1 MPERN
6 TLKLAELR
14 EMFPNFEDEKPKPDG
29 KIVQVQFNPE
39 TLKVSF
45 ANAIANPSG
54 AGSPKAT
61 GSQAGSPTQLFV
73 GAGSTKLAVTLWFD
87 VTAIPA
93 EAERVDDVRQLT
105 REVIYFIT
113 PKAEGEHFIPPA
125 VKFAWGT
132 FSFAGIVDSL
142 DESLEFFSSDGTPLR
157 AQITLSL
164 SQQRIPTYAPGRGV
178 PSLSPP
184 GAGTGPG
191 GQPIGTSPLTQ
202 APSGASLQ
210 SLAGQSGADWR
221 AVAQANGIENPRQL
235 AAGQLIDI
243 KRR

>member
-1 MPERN
+1 MPERT
-6 TLKLAELR
+6 TLVRAELR
-14 EMFPNFEDEKPKPDG
+14 ELNPDFVKEKSGG
-29 KIVQVQFNPE
+29 KRVQVQFNPE

-45 ANAIANPSG
+45 ANQIATPSG
-54 AGSPKAT
+54 SGSTKGT
-61 GSQAGSPTQLFV
+61 GSQAGSPARLFV

-93 EAERVDDVRQLT
+93 EAERVNDVRELT

-113 PKAEGEHFIPPA
+113 PIAEGEHFIPPA
-125 VKFAWGT
+125 VNFLWGS
-132 FSFAGIVDSL
+132 FSFAGLVDSIE
-142 DESLEFFSSDGTPLR
+142 ESLEFFSNDGKPLR
-157 AQITLSL
+157 AQITLAL
-164 SQQRIPTYAPGRGV
+164 SQQRIPEYVAGRGV
-178 PSLSPP
+178 PQVPPP

-191 GQPIGTSPLTQ
+191 GRPVGTSPLTQ
-202 APSGASLQ
+202 ALASSSLQ
-210 SLAGQSGADWR
+210 ALAGASGADWR

>member
-6 TLKLAELR
+6 TLLLAELR
-14 EMFPNFEDEKPKPDG
+14 ELEPDFVTEKSGG
-29 KIVQVQFNPE
+29 KNVQVQFNPE

-45 ANAIANPSG
+45 ANAIATPSA

-61 GSQAGSPTQLFV
+61 GSQAGSPAQLFV
-73 GAGSTKLAVTLWFD
+73 GAGSTKLAVVLWFD

-93 EAERVDDVRQLT
+93 EAERVEDVRELT

-113 PKAEGEHFIPPA
+113 PKAGDSEQFIPPA
-125 VKFAWGT
+125 VNFHWGT

-142 DESLEFFSSDGTPLR
+142 EESLEFFSNDGKPLR
-157 AQITLSL
+157 AQITLAL
-164 SQQRIPTYAPGRGV
+164 SQQRIPEYVAGRGV
-178 PSLSPP
+178 PALAPP

-191 GQPIGTSPLTQ
+191 GRPIGTSPLTQ
-202 APSGASLQ
+202 APSGSSLQ

-235 AAGQLIDI
+235 VAGQLIDI